1 MKKRAEEQLHGVEA
15 TADAVFCLSAV
26 VAALEFAASDT
37 RANGAPEDA
46 VLPACEANPLLT

>member
-1 MKKRAEEQLHGVEA
+1 MNKRAKEQLHGVEGA
-15 TADAVFCLSAV
+15 PDAVFCLSAV
-26 VAALEFAASDT
+26 AAALEFAASDT